1 MRIKFTLEKFIG
13 KRDMSNII
21 NTLSLDLIQA
31 YVKYQNLSS
40 MKPDDL
46 FKAVSLQ
53 VGGDGKSI
61 DRETLN
67 NYMKSASS
75 NTADLSQLRLI
86 QKNWYQISNGEEKIT
101 AENMSDKNS
110 TKLLFSAVTSNVSAA
125 IQKATSVVN
134 SPETS
139 LSSSDRIYSYLVDSA
154 AKGINA
160 TSSSQ
165 YDLLISYLGELL
177 SCNSDENSNSDS
189 IDAVINMLAKMK
201 EASMNTVT
209 FTV

>member
-1 MRIKFTLEKFIG
+1 
-13 KRDMSNII
+13 MSNII

-31 YVKYQNLSS
+31 YAKYQNLSS
-40 MKPDDL
+40 MKTDDL

-61 DRETLN
+61 EKETLD
-67 NYMKSASS
+67 NYIKSASS
-75 NTADLSQLRLI
+75 DTADLSELKLI
-86 QKNWYQISNGEEKIT
+86 QRNWYELSKGEETIT
-101 AENMSDKNS
+101 SENMTDKNS
-110 TKLLFSAVTSNVSAA
+110 TKLLFSAVTSNVSSAIRKAA
-125 IQKATSVVN
+125 SVVN

-139 LSSSDRIYSYLVDSA
+139 LSSSDKIYSYLVDSA
-154 AKGINA
+154 AKSSKG

-165 YDLLISYLGELL
+165 YDLLISYLSELL